1 MNQRTILPIVV
12 VDDEPIILRI
22 LSLALDPL
30 AYPVVSLPDAEEAL
44 SLMASERPAL
54 VISDVRLPG
63 MTGVEFASQVKHD
76 PRFADVPVLLM
87 SAYGEPARHAADG
100 FLAKPFDVEN
110 LTAEVQR
117 LLCA

>member
-1 MNQRTILPIVV
+1 MSDTILI
-12 VDDEPIILRI
+12 VDDEKNIRRTLRMILEGEGFEV
-22 LSLALDPL
+22 LEAGS
-30 AYPVVSLPDAEEAL
+30 AEEGL
-44 SLMASERPAL
+44 PLIDERAVDL
-54 VISDVRLPG
+54 VVLDVRLPG
-63 MTGVEFASQVKHD
+63 MTGVEFVRQVKHD

-87 SAYGEPARHAADG
+87 SAYGDPARHAADG